1 MVTRDVI
8 ARVAVL
14 AVVLVSGSARAD
26 LPPPKAL
33 PELVETPAAA
43 PQPPCVAE
51 ATELREHLEGQAS
64 KANTWNWA
72 WRGIFT
78 GAAVA
83 TGVLGAIDPVPE
95 WNLKYGLYGSA
106 GKAGVGAL
114 ARWILP
120 LRIHVP
126 DASGDACTDVAALR
140 KEIKRVAK
148 KQKGLFWMGHIGGLL
163 VNLGGAAYVYYYD
176 GLGKAG
182 LSIAIGYPVG
192 ALSNY
197 TMPRGSW
204 KLYRERES
212 AWSQAAAS
220 ATVTVTPT
228 SDRTGWT
235 FGLAG
240 SF

>member
-1 MVTRDVI
+1 VVTTGVF

-14 AVVLVSGSARAD
+14 AVVLLCGTARAD
-26 LPPPKAL
+26 LPPPGPL
-33 PELVETPAAA
+33 PELVETPAPA
-43 PQPPCVAE
+43 PLAPCVAE
-51 ATELREHLEGQAS
+51 ATELRDHLDRQAD

-78 GAAVA
+78 GSAVA
-83 TGVLGAIDPVPE
+83 TGVLGYLDPVPE

-106 GKAGVGAL
+106 GKATIGAL
-114 ARWILP
+114 ARWVLP
-120 LRIHVP
+120 LRIHTP
-126 DASGDACTDVAALR
+126 ATSGDACTDVAALR

-148 KQKGLFWMGHIGGLL
+148 KQKGLFWMGHIGGIL

-176 GLGKAG
+176 GLGKAA

-220 ATVTVTPT
+220 ATITVLPNA
-228 SDRTGWT
+228 DRNGWT
-235 FGLAG
+235 LGLSG
-240 SF
+240 TF

>member
-1 MVTRDVI
+1 VF
-8 ARVAVL
+8 AR
-14 AVVLVSGSARAD
+14 AVVLSALLFGGTAHAD
-26 LPPPKAL
+26 LPPPKPL
-33 PELVETPAAA
+33 PELVDTPAAPPLA
-43 PQPPCVAE
+43 PCVAE
-51 ATELREHLEGQAS
+51 ATELRSHLDGQAG

-83 TGVLGAIDPVPE
+83 SGVLGAIDPIPD

-106 GKAGVGAL
+106 GKAAVGAL
-114 ARWILP
+114 ARWVLP

-126 DASGDACTDVAALR
+126 EASGDACTDVAALR

-148 KQKGLFWMGHIGGLL
+148 KQKGLFWMGHIGGIL
-163 VNLGGAAYVYYYD
+163 VNLGGAAYIYYYD

-182 LSIAIGYPVG
+182 LSVAIGYPVG

-212 AWSQAAAS
+212 AWSQAASS

-235 FGLAG
+235 LGLSG
-240 SF
+240 TF